1 MQFPTVAYAVFFLA
15 AFTVNWL
22 LRPHHLVWRATMI
35 AFSLYFCGWIDVRFV
50 LVAVGMAVAN
60 AVLASAAHRARHDD
74 RDRVAGRLVALAVAV
89 DLGVLGMFAY
99 HGFFLD
105 SLTGALSGVG
115 LSPGDAAL
123 DLVVPVGLSFLT
135 LYAIGYVVDVGRGEV
150 EPVGFADLLL
160 YLTFFPHLVAG
171 PVVRVD
177 ELVPQFHERPDPRRV
192 PATDAFALVA
202 VGLVKAVVVASW
214 LGREVVDPAFADP
227 GAASGPALAFA
238 ACAFAVQV
246 YAAFSGLADIAV
258 GSALLLGIEYPRA
271 FDAPYRALSLREFWE
286 RWNTTVSSWMRDYVY
301 VTLGGNRRGTAVL
314 YRNLV
319 VTMAVGG
326 LWYGAGWTFL
336 AWGTLHGAFLVA
348 ERVAAARSERRV
360 HDGVGDPADGDA
372 EDRGGRQAGS
382 GLPWWL
388 AGGLR
393 WGLTFGLV
401 CGAWVVF
408 RADSLGAAGEV
419 LGRIVT
425 GAPGSAAIV
434 TAPAVL
440 VVAGALACQLVADHH
455 TVAVRARFSALRP
468 LAQAALLAAGL
479 TLVSA
484 LGPDGPA
491 PFAYLPF

>member
-1 MQFPTVAYAVFFLA
+1 MQFPTAAYAVFFLA

-50 LVAVGMAVAN
+50 IVAVGMAVAN
-60 AVLASAAHRARHDD
+60 GVLASAAHRARHDG
-74 RDRVAGRLVALAVAV
+74 RERAGSRLVALAVAV
-89 DLGVLGMFAY
+89 DVVVLGVFAY
-99 HGFFLD
+99 HDFFLD
-105 SLTGALSGVG
+105 SVTGALSGIG
-115 LSPGDAAL
+115 LSPGEPAL

-135 LYAIGYVVDVGRGEV
+135 LYAIGYVVDVGRGDV
-150 EPVGFADLLL
+150 EPVGIADLLL
-160 YLTFFPHLVAG
+160 YLTFFPHLIAG

-192 PATDAFALVA
+192 PATDAFALIA

-246 YAAFSGLADIAV
+246 YAGFSGLADIAV

-271 FDAPYRALSLREFWE
+271 FDAPYRSLSLREFWV

-301 VTLGGNRRGTAVL
+301 VTLGGNRRGRALL
-314 YRNLV
+314 YRNLL
-319 VTMAVGG
+319 VTMAIGG

-336 AWGTLHGAFLVA
+336 AWGVLHGVFLVA
-348 ERVAAARSERRV
+348 ERVAAARAERR
-360 HDGVGDPADGDA
+360 A
-372 EDRGGRQAGS
+372 DRGAA

-393 WGLTFGLV
+393 WALTFGLV
-401 CGAWVVF
+401 CGAWVVY
-408 RADSLGAAGEV
+408 RADSLAAAGEV

-425 GAPGSAAIV
+425 AASGSSAVVTTPAI
-434 TAPAVL
+434 L
-440 VVAGALACQLVADHH
+440 VVVGALACQLVSDHH

-468 LAQAALLAAGL
+468 VAQAALLAAGL
-479 TLVSA
+479 TLIGA
-484 LGPDGPA
+484 LGPDTPA